1 MPLIRD
7 DEAASSSSSSSDDD
21 ELETLLGGPKAG
33 RGRAPGGGRSALAD
47 HWAAASLFCSPRY
60 RVPMCVVWATALGGA
75 MHEPAVPFFYLSL
88 GLTAAQIGQ
97 AGGILTAGSLLLAP
111 VYGWIFDK
119 HSSLLALVIAIS
131 LCGGGCLLRAL
142 ATGPPTVLLA
152 ALVMSV
158 DGSQRPRARAWGR

>member
-1 MPLIRD
+1 MIEP
-7 DEAASSSSSSSDDD
+7 
-21 ELETLLGGPKAG
+21 
-33 RGRAPGGGRSALAD
+33 
-47 HWAAASLFCSPRY
+47 SLHCSPRY

-131 LCGGGCLLRAL
+131 LCGGGCLLLSRL
-142 ATGPPTVLLA
+142 GTGHGERILMAWA
-152 ALVMSV
+152 APARSRS
-158 DGSQRPRARAWGR
+158 GSWCRRCGKECG